1 MNADQRAWTALFLTR
16 LLLVILVLI
25 LVLAAS
31 GVQAVPPPF
40 PCELTSPVGLALN
53 AYSFTPTGAIRCVYG
68 LPAERPCAL
77 KSADGRTL
85 DRVVIRPNGRVKCF
99 YVFEVTW

>member
-1 MNADQRAWTALFLTR
+1 MNDIQRAWTALFLTR
-16 LLLVILVLI
+16 LLIVLLTLGLI
-25 LVLAAS
+25 LAAM
-31 GVQAVPPPF
+31 GAKAVPPPF
-40 PCELTSPVGLALN
+40 PCAQTSPVGLALN
-53 AYSFTPTGAIRCVYG
+53 TYAFTPTGAIRCVYG

-77 KSADGRTL
+77 KSADSRTL